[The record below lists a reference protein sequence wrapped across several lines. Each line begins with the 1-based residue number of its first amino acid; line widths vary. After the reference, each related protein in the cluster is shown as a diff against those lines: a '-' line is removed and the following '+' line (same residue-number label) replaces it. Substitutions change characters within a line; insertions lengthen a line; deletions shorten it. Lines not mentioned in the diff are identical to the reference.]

1 VKREATKKVKYL
13 KEELRELK
21 FKKAVFIGKRT
32 FNVIRDHLT
41 LDFPYELLP
50 YPFTMEVTLRSSKR
64 GWQEWRSLAAK
75 RN

>member
-1 VKREATKKVKYL
+1 VKYL

-41 LDFPYELLP
+41 LDFPLRTPLPTLL
-50 YPFTMEVTLRSSKR
+50 
-64 GWQEWRSLAAK
+64 Q
-75 RN
+75 